1 MEDSE
6 FKIIKRFG
14 PSVLKVKIPEKII
27 KTLNDH
33 FDKVIIDKDETKR
46 LNHGE
51 DLVGDV
57 TQEFVLEHKFI
68 KSSGWHNFL
77 AFCVKQWIKL
87 ETDKEVKKFEIKNS
101 WIVRQFQNEYNPTH
115 WHGGHISGAGFL
127 KVPTNMGKHSQ
138 KGKELAYRGGNLQLI
153 HGSRMFLCHST
164 LDLVPSV
171 GDFYFF
177 PNYLMHTVFPFKDT
191 NEERRSISF
200 NAVIDDEIYNVYG
213 R

>member
-1 MEDSE
+1 MKKEGKLD
-6 FKIIKRFG
+6 IISPFG
-14 PSVLKVKIPEKII
+14 PAIASTNIP
-27 KTLNDH
+27 KTL
-33 FDKVIIDKDETKR
+33 IDKINNFIDEVIKDKNKSKKFDWGKY
-46 LNHGE
+46 LAGQ
-51 DLVGDV
+51 V
-57 TQEFVLEHKFI
+57 TQEI
-68 KSSGWHNFL
+68 KLPKEIIDGELLNFL
-77 AFCVKQWIKL
+77 SESTKAFVESL
-87 ETDKEVKKFEIKNS
+87 TDKKVTKFKLIS
-101 WIVRQFQNEYNPTH
+101 CWVVRQFQNEYNPTH